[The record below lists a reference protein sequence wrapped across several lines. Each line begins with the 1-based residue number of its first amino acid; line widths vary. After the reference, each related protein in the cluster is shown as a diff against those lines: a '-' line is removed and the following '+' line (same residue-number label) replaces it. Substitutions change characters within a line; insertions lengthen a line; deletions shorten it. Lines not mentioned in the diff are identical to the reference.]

1 MTRSSGS
8 VLPDLPSRV
17 WKRIHRWPVALVERW
32 KYRNSMVTPPSM
44 IFIGSGDFV
53 QIGLEFRKYFIDVAG
68 LRPDNKVLDVGCGL
82 GRMAVPLTDYLSA
95 GGEYWGF
102 DIVKSA
108 VDWCT
113 SHITRKFSH
122 FHFLHSDVYNRHY
135 NPKGSIGVDEFK
147 FPFNNASFDFVLLT
161 SVFTHMLPGGVEN
174 YLAEI
179 SRVLRPG
186 GTCFMTFFLRN
197 TESAG
202 LIAANRSS
210 LDLSHEILGC
220 AVVDEADPEAALAYS
235 EAFVLGQLETLGL
248 KLSQPIQ
255 YGSWCGRADFLT
267 YQDVI
272 IARKAGAGI
281 Q

>member
-1 MTRSSGS
+1 MTQSSGF

-17 WKRIHRWPVALVERW
+17 WKRIHRWPVDLVERW
-32 KYRNSMVTPPSM
+32 KYRDSMVPPQSM
-44 IFIGSGDFV
+44 IFIGSGDFA
-53 QIGLEFRKYFIDVAG
+53 QIGLEFRKYFIDLAG

-113 SHITRKFSH
+113 RHITRKFGH

-135 NPKGSIGVDEFK
+135 NPKGSIGATELK
-147 FPFNNASFDFVLLT
+147 FPFNNASFDFVFLT

-197 TESAG
+197 AESAG
-202 LIAANRSS
+202 LIAAKRSS
-210 LDLSHEILGC
+210 LDLAHEMSGC

-235 EAFVLGQLETLGL
+235 ETFVLEQLEIHGL
-248 KLSQPIQ
+248 ELSRPIQ
-255 YGSWCGRADFLT
+255 YGSWCGRDDFLT

-272 IARKAGAGI
+272 IARKVGAGI
-281 Q
+281 